1 MSFDT
6 FWQAYPRRVA
16 KMEAKKAYDKA
27 LKSATHQEIMDGVQ
41 RYAIYTQST
50 EHRFIK
56 HPASWLRAGC
66 WEDELQDT
74 RSMALK
80 PKSVGSVF
88 GSLAAQMERDN
99 GVRRIQGNEGIREA
113 VPSLPFAFDEPRR
126 SERG

>member
-1 MSFDT
+1 MGMGGIMSFDV

-66 WEDELQDT
+66 WEDELTDNRQL
-74 RSMALK
+74 A

-88 GSLAAQMERDN
+88 SGLVAQMENGN
-99 GVRRIQGNEGIREA
+99 GVRRIQSGERVRQD
-113 VPSLPFAFDEPRR
+113 VPCLPFAFDEPR
-126 SERG
+126 

>member
-66 WEDELQDT
+66 WEDELTDNRKLAPQ
-74 RSMALK
+74 
-80 PKSVGSVF
+80 SVGSVF
-88 GSLAAQMERDN
+88 GNLAAQMERDN
-99 GVRRIQGNEGIREA
+99 GVRSIQGNEGPRAAI
-113 VPSLPFAFDEPRR
+113 PSLPFTFE
-126 SERG
+126 E